1 MSDDGGVGE
10 VLGCLVTV
18 FLGYWA
24 LKIGCL
30 LLALVVLL
38 VLEGIMHL
46 FGG

>member
-10 VLGCLVTV
+10 LLGCLVGG
-18 FLGYWA
+18 FLAFWG

-38 VLEGIMHL
+38 VLENIMHFL
-46 FGG
+46 GG

>member
-1 MSDDGGVGE
+1 MSNDGGVGE
-10 VLGCLVTV
+10 LLGCLVGG
-18 FLGYWA
+18 FLAFWG

-38 VLEGIMHL
+38 VLESVMRW

>member
-10 VLGCLVTV
+10 ILGCLVTG
-18 FLGYWA
+18 FLGHWA

-30 LLALVVLL
+30 LLALVVILI
-38 VLEGIMHL
+38 VEGIIKL

>member
-1 MSDDGGVGE
+1 MSDDGGFAGL
-10 VLGCLVTV
+10 LGCLLGG
-18 FLGYWA
+18 FLGYWV

-38 VLEGIMHL
+38 ILEGIMKM